1 MFSVSILQI
10 ERKIK
15 ATHVIIVESALF
27 RFLIRHR
34 LTEVTMSKK
43 VTLSTL
49 VVLNFII
56 YISLGLPDSILGSA
70 WPSMRQSYEMG
81 ASQVSYLTTIM
92 LLFSFFSSMLYTK
105 IAKYLTVAQVILTSM
120 LCVIIG
126 LILMIITSN
135 PIVLFLAT
143 PFMGIGQGAIDVTVN
158 HFAAKHLPSSLM
170 SLLHGFYGVG
180 VSMSAAILTFFL
192 STFSSWRFAIGAIA
206 LLEILILLLIFV
218 YRRHFAE
225 RDDSQES
232 TSHKTN
238 AATNQKFKLSYLTNP
253 IFYFFYAIE
262 AVMGIFLATYYV
274 ENFQVNSARAAFFTT
289 LFWLGLMVG
298 RFVTGALTGF
308 MQDKTII
315 YSHLGLLILMSF
327 TLFLPPGLYTMG
339 TVFLFGLAMSPL
351 YPLMMMLP
359 NQMYP
364 EPIAQKVISYNVG
377 FCMLGILVFPLLF
390 GALFKI
396 LSFRIFPTLILM
408 LTIILSVLV
417 ALIFKQKKK

>member
-1 MFSVSILQI
+1 
-10 ERKIK
+10 
-15 ATHVIIVESALF
+15 
-27 RFLIRHR
+27 
-34 LTEVTMSKK
+34 MSKK

-126 LILMIITSN
+126 LILMMITSN

-158 HFAAKHLPSSLM
+158 HFAAKHLPSALM

-206 LLEILILLLIFV
+206 LFEILILLLIFV

-225 RDDSQES
+225 RDDSQEM
-232 TSHKTN
+232 TPQKTN
-238 AATNQKFKLSYLTNP
+238 AETTQKFKLGYLINP

-262 AVMGIFLATYYV
+262 AVTGIFLATYYV
-274 ENFQVNSARAAFFTT
+274 ENFQVNSAQAAFFTT

-298 RFVTGALTGF
+298 RFVTGALTRF

-315 YSHLGLLILMSF
+315 YSHIGLLLLMSI

-339 TVFLFGLAMSPL
+339 TVFLLGLAMAPL

-364 EPIAQKVISYNVG
+364 ELIAQRVISYNVG

-396 LSFRIFPTLILM
+396 LSFSIFPPLILM
-408 LTIILSVLV
+408 
-417 ALIFKQKKK
+417 

>member
-1 MFSVSILQI
+1 
-10 ERKIK
+10 
-15 ATHVIIVESALF
+15 
-27 RFLIRHR
+27 
-34 LTEVTMSKK
+34 MSKK

-70 WPSMRQSYEMG
+70 WPSMRQSYAMG

-105 IAKYLTVAQVILTSM
+105 IAKYLTVAQVILMSM

-126 LILMIITSN
+126 LILMIVSSN
-135 PIVLFLAT
+135 PIVLFICT

-192 STFSSWRFAIGAIA
+192 SSFSSWRLAIGTIA

-218 YRRHFAE
+218 YRSHFPE
-225 RDDSQES
+225 RDVATSEREDKPDAGLSQ
-232 TSHKTN
+232 TFQLRH
-238 AATNQKFKLSYLTNP
+238 LINP

-274 ENFQVNSARAAFFTT
+274 ENFQVNSAQAAFYTT

-298 RFVTGALTGF
+298 RFVTGALTRF
-308 MQDKTII
+308 MTDKTII
-315 YSHLGLLILMSF
+315 YSHLGLLLLMSI
-327 TLFLPPGLYTMG
+327 TLFFPPGFYTMAS
-339 TVFLFGLAMSPL
+339 VFLIGLAMAPL

-390 GALFKI
+390 GALFKVMNFSIFPALILLLTVI
-396 LSFRIFPTLILM
+396 LSALVLLINQQ
-408 LTIILSVLV
+408 
-417 ALIFKQKKK
+417 QKK

>member
-1 MFSVSILQI
+1 
-10 ERKIK
+10 
-15 ATHVIIVESALF
+15 
-27 RFLIRHR
+27 
-34 LTEVTMSKK
+34 MSKK

-120 LCVIIG
+120 FCVIIG

-238 AATNQKFKLSYLTNP
+238 AETNQKFKLSYLINP

-274 ENFQVNSARAAFFTT
+274 ENFQVNNAQAAFFTT

-298 RFVTGALTGF
+298 RFVTGALTRF

-315 YSHLGLLILMSF
+315 YSHLGLLLLMSI

-339 TVFLFGLAMSPL
+339 TVFLLGLAMSPL

-364 EPIAQKVISYNVG
+364 ELIAQRVISYNVG

-390 GALFKI
+390 SALFKI
-396 LSFRIFPTLILM
+396 LSFSIFSTLILM
-408 LTIILSVLV
+408 LTVILSVLV
-417 ALIFKQKKK
+417 VLIFKQVKK

>member
-1 MFSVSILQI
+1 
-10 ERKIK
+10 
-15 ATHVIIVESALF
+15 
-27 RFLIRHR
+27 
-34 LTEVTMSKK
+34 MSKK

-105 IAKYLTVAQVILTSM
+105 IAKYLTVAQLILTSM

-126 LILMIITSN
+126 LILMMITSN

-206 LLEILILLLIFV
+206 LFEILILLLIFV
-218 YRRHFAE
+218 YRHHFAE
-225 RDDSQES
+225 RDDSQEM
-232 TSHKTN
+232 TPQKTN
-238 AATNQKFKLSYLTNP
+238 AETTQKFKLGYLINP

-262 AVMGIFLATYYV
+262 AVTGIFLATYYV
-274 ENFQVNSARAAFFTT
+274 ENFQVNSAQAAFFTT

-298 RFVTGALTGF
+298 RFVTGALTRF

-315 YSHLGLLILMSF
+315 YSHIGLLLLMSI
-327 TLFLPPGLYTMG
+327 TLFLPAGLYTMV
-339 TVFLFGLAMSPL
+339 TVFLLGLAMGSL

-364 EPIAQKVISYNVG
+364 ELIAQRVISYNVG

-396 LSFRIFPTLILM
+396 LSVSIFPTLILM
-408 LTIILSVLV
+408 LTVILSVLV
-417 ALIFKQKKK
+417 ALIFKQVKK

>member
-1 MFSVSILQI
+1 
-10 ERKIK
+10 
-15 ATHVIIVESALF
+15 
-27 RFLIRHR
+27 
-34 LTEVTMSKK
+34 MSKK

-126 LILMIITSN
+126 LILMMITSN

-206 LLEILILLLIFV
+206 LFEILILLLIFV
-218 YRRHFAE
+218 YRHHFAE
-225 RDDSQES
+225 RDDSQEM
-232 TSHKTN
+232 TPQKTN
-238 AATNQKFKLSYLTNP
+238 AETTQKFKLGYLINP

-262 AVMGIFLATYYV
+262 AVTGIFLATYYV
-274 ENFQVNSARAAFFTT
+274 ENFQVNSAQAAFFTT

-298 RFVTGALTGF
+298 RFVTGALTRF

-315 YSHLGLLILMSF
+315 YSHIGLLLLMSI

-339 TVFLFGLAMSPL
+339 TVFLLGLAMGPL
-351 YPLMMMLP
+351 YPLMMM
-359 NQMYP
+359 
-364 EPIAQKVISYNVG
+364 
-377 FCMLGILVFPLLF
+377 FLVFPLLF

-396 LSFRIFPTLILM
+396 LSFSIFPTLILM
-408 LTIILSVLV
+408 LTVILSVLV
-417 ALIFKQKKK
+417 ALIFKQVKK